1 MNEFHKGESSML
13 SIGSIVYLNE
23 GTSKVMI
30 VNRGPLVTDGEGEQ
44 VMYDYTGCL
53 YPEGLDAN
61 NVLYFNH
68 ENIDKVVFE
77 GYTDEEEERFLELYE
92 ELLEKNKSTI
102 KKGVVPGPL
111 QSN

>member
-1 MNEFHKGESSML
+1 MRGIPL
-13 SIGSIVYLNE
+13 LPIGSIVYLHE
-23 GTSKVMI
+23 GTTKLMI
-30 VNRGPLVTDGEGEQ
+30 VNRGPILPSDDGDR
-44 VMYDYTGCL
+44 VMYDYTGCM

-61 NVLYFNH
+61 NVFYFNN

-111 QSN
+111 ESN